1 MTPKRQRRSRSRRGR
16 KNGFSIEW
24 ITQYMPIS
32 RAYYPAS
39 KWKWLAFASLN
50 WQAHG

>member
-16 KNGFSIEW
+16 KNGFSIELR
-24 ITQYMPIS
+24 YMPIS

-39 KWKWLAFASLN
+39 KRKWLEFASLN
-50 WQAHG
+50 